1 MNFKWVSF
9 SLAIAV
15 WNTIFTGMIVG
26 AMNIIYAFLKHHAL
40 TKFDIVIAFI
50 IGYII
55 LFILNVKIIDE

>member
-1 MNFKWVSF
+1 MDFKWISY
-9 SLAIAV
+9 SLAVAV
-15 WNTIFTGMIVG
+15 WNTVFTGMITCF
-26 AMNIIYAFLKHHAL
+26 MNIIYALSNHPLL